1 MRVARGVGES
11 CTQLELVHGG
21 MPDRADH
28 SLKAGRM
35 EFVLH
40 ACVFQVYKRP
50 LYSQVSVF
58 ESSELN
64 TKANIQAVRRP
75 GRSSPKLLCLLFS
88 IFLLACGVRASD

>member
-35 EFVLH
+35 EFVLQ
-40 ACVFQVYKRP
+40 ACVR
-50 LYSQVSVF
+50 SRS
-58 ESSELN
+58 
-64 TKANIQAVRRP
+64 TKGHCTLRCQ
-75 GRSSPKLLCLLFS
+75 RSSPKN
-88 IFLLACGVRASD
+88 